1 MNRQIRQMH
10 WIILMVG
17 LFALFCGT
25 LMSIWAAGR
34 ITHPLRNLVDS
45 TQEAVKGNLTSE
57 IPVRGGD
64 EVGVLAGNFS
74 AMVREILAH
83 REQLETRL
91 IEIKRLQRYMEK
103 LLTTMNDGLLSVDM
117 TGTVS
122 TINPSAQRM
131 LDQAGRAVEAGQLV
145 SELSGH
151 YTDLVSYIFDSIKNP
166 CDRKHQEIR
175 LNSAEHKQIFLVGS
189 SILRNRDGNPQE
201 IIFNFHDVT
210 ELKKLEASMRQTE
223 RLAALGT
230 LAAGMAHEIRNPL
243 SAIKTFVQL
252 LPRKLEK
259 PGFLEK
265 FYRTVPRELNR
276 INQLVEDLLDLARI
290 PKYQFGIFDI
300 RQVITQTIEFIG
312 EELQTHNIRCHC
324 KIPDRLPLVRA
335 DVNQLSKAFNNLIRN
350 AIQAMPDGGDL
361 SIRAIL
367 NDQNPGDLSA
377 SGNTLTLMFQ
387 DTGNGI
393 SPEEIK
399 QIFNPFFT
407 TKVKGT
413 GLGLAITHKVV
424 TEHGGRIEVE
434 SRPGRGACFTVDL
447 PVDDSPS

>member
-1 MNRQIRQMH
+1 
-10 WIILMVG
+10 
-17 LFALFCGT
+17 
-25 LMSIWAAGR
+25 
-34 ITHPLRNLVDS
+34 
-45 TQEAVKGNLTSE
+45 
-57 IPVRGGD
+57 
-64 EVGVLAGNFS
+64 
-74 AMVREILAH
+74 
-83 REQLETRL
+83 
-91 IEIKRLQRYMEK
+91 
-103 LLTTMNDGLLSVDM
+103 
-117 TGTVS
+117 
-122 TINPSAQRM
+122 
-131 LDQAGRAVEAGQLV
+131 
-145 SELSGH
+145 
-151 YTDLVSYIFDSIKNP
+151 
-166 CDRKHQEIR
+166 
-175 LNSAEHKQIFLVGS
+175 
-189 SILRNRDGNPQE
+189 
-201 IIFNFHDVT
+201 
-210 ELKKLEASMRQTE
+210 MRQTE

-276 INQLVEDLLDLARI
+276 INQLVEDLLDLARV
-290 PKYQFGIFDI
+290 PKYQFGISDI

-324 KIPDRLPLVRA
+324 KIPDRLPPVRA

-367 NDQNPGDLSA
+367 NDQTPGNLSA